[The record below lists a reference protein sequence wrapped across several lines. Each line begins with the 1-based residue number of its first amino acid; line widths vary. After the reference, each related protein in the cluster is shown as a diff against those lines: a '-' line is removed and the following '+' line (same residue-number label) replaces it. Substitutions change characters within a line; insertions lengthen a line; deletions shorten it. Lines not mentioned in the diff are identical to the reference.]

1 MSAALL
7 WPSGGF
13 TVDDGPVA
21 ISIASFSRYH

>member
-13 TVDDGPVA
+13 TVDDAPVA